1 MSQTFVLKG
10 TAQDELTNEY
20 LSDVNILADNY
31 PQGTI
36 TNRQGKFS
44 LPGLSGSEEISLTF
58 SHVGYR
64 IKSII
69 IHSNEADEYLNV
81 MLTPSPIDIGEVSIL
96 SSRSEKTLQ
105 KNPQPLEIMNSRQIE
120 NSAGITVADYVRNES
135 GICLTRDGIWGTS
148 VNIRGLSRDNI
159 VTLIDGNRIETATA
173 ISAGLSL
180 VDVDDIERI
189 EILKGAASA
198 LYGSGALG
206 GVVNIVSKQSNYSEN
221 FYLGG
226 GLQTSYNSVNKGS
239 YSSFNLLAGEKDW
252 HFKLT
257 TSYRNSLD
265 IRTPQGT
272 MPNSRFHDNNISS
285 LLVIRPF
292 QGQELKINYQ
302 RSRATDVGI
311 PGGDSFPDAADVRY
325 PEEKR
330 DLISLDYTFTQLSK
344 DLLRLNIKYFYQNI
358 FRDVENIPHI
368 VKHIPANDTTPAK
381 RVSVLSIKPSANHIT
396 HGFQSQSDWS
406 FSNHYLIAGI
416 DMWRRAYR
424 GEREK
429 TQKIEVLNSQSE
441 VVATTNLI
449 IGEQALPDA
458 DYTSIGFYLQDDIKY
473 GDDLSVTVGGRL
485 DKIYVSNSTSYNPVY
500 QITNG
505 IRNDSPPN
513 QSVIFNESESDNFSW
528 STNLSLLYKINNV
541 YDITITAARSFR
553 SPTLEERY
561 QYIDLGSY
569 VRLGDPDLEPEN
581 GYFFDLGLR
590 RWGENLL
597 FKGNLFVN
605 YLNNLVVEKPGQ
617 FENRDAFIKTNVGE
631 AVLYGFDFSLQYMLT
646 ESMKFYSTASYVL
659 GRDIEKNEDLP
670 QIPPFNG
677 TLGVTLPIFE
687 FINIDLFSS
696 VFSKQQKVATN
707 EKTTPGYALFN
718 CYVNFDEVNLGN
730 INLKISTG
738 VENIFDKLYRNHLA
752 SNRNLI
758 TAEPGRNIY
767 VKVKLNW

>member
-1 MSQTFVLKG
+1 MQGIV
-10 TAQDELTNEY
+10 QDELTNEI
-20 LSDVNILADNY
+20 LSNVNIFADNY
-31 PQGTI
+31 PQGTT
-36 TNRQGKFS
+36 TNRQGKFTI
-44 LPGLSGSEEISLTF
+44 PGLSEDEEIILTF
-58 SHVGYR
+58 SHVGYKVKSLTVHFTGTNER
-64 IKSII
+64 I
-69 IHSNEADEYLNV
+69 NV
-81 MLTPSPIDIGEVSIL
+81 KLTPSPVDIGEVSIL

-105 KNPQPLEIMNSRQIE
+105 KNPQPLEIMNSKQIE
-120 NSAGITVADYVRNES
+120 NATGVTVADYVRNKS
-135 GICLTRDGIWGTS
+135 GVTLTRDGIWGTS
-148 VNIRGLSRDNI
+148 VNVRGLSRDNI

-173 ISAGLSL
+173 IAAGLSL
-180 VDVDDIERI
+180 IDVNDIQSI

-206 GVVNIVSKQSNYSEN
+206 GVVNIISKQSNYSEN

-226 GLQTSYNSVNKGS
+226 GLSSSYNSVNNGS
-239 YSSFNLLAGEKDW
+239 YSSFNLMAGEKDW

-265 IRTPQGT
+265 INTPQGI

-292 QGQELKINYQ
+292 QGQEFKINHQ

-311 PGGDSFPDAADVRY
+311 PGGASFPNAADVRY

-330 DLISLDYTFTQLSK
+330 DLLSLDYSFTQLSK
-344 DLLRLNIKYFYQNI
+344 NLLRFNIKYFYQYI

-368 VKHIPANDTTPAK
+368 VKNVPANGTSPAK
-381 RVSVLSIKPSANHIT
+381 RVSVLSITPSADHIT

-406 FSNHYLIAGI
+406 FNNHYLIAGV
-416 DMWRRAYR
+416 DLWRRSYR

-429 TQKIEVLNSQSE
+429 NQKIEVLNAQSDII
-441 VVATTNLI
+441 ATTNLI

-458 DYTSIGFYLQDDIKY
+458 DYTSVGIYLQDDIKY
-473 GDDLSVTVGGRL
+473 SDDLSVTLGGRL
-485 DKIYVSNSTSYNPVY
+485 DKIYVSNNTSYNPIY

-505 IRNDSPPN
+505 TRNDSPPN
-513 QSVIFNESESDNFSW
+513 QSIVFNESSSEDFSW
-528 STNLSLLYKINNV
+528 STNISLLYKLNNI
-541 YDITITAARSFR
+541 YDITVTAARSFR

-569 VRLGDPDLEPEN
+569 IRLGDPNLEPEN
-581 GYFFDLGLR
+581 GYFFDLGIR
-590 RWGENLL
+590 RWGDRLL

-617 FENRDAFIKTNVGE
+617 YENREAFIKTNVGE

-646 ESMKFYSTASYVL
+646 KNVKLYTTTSYVL
-659 GRDIEKNEDLP
+659 GKDLEKDEYLP
-670 QIPPFNG
+670 QVPPFNG
-677 TLGVTLPIFE
+677 TFGVTLPLFDLVDL
-687 FINIDLFSS
+687 DLFTS
-696 VFSKQQKVATN
+696 VFSDQQNVATD

-718 CYVNFDEVNLGN
+718 CYVNFADIKFGGLDF
-730 INLKISTG
+730 KISTG
-738 VENIFDKLYRNHLA
+738 IENIFDKLYRNHLA
-752 SNRNLI
+752 SNRNFI